1 MTSKELKRM
10 CVYELDIPGMT
21 KKPKDVVIG
30 AILEKYGAP
39 DSSPRKSAS
48 FSPAKAMAPPKSA
61 NPLTQVQGTFTSLL
75 NKPSEKFGNRT
86 TTMIRV
92 SSGAAHGN
100 FDVVGKTVGQVSQ
113 LLREV
118 LNVDKMSTGIVNGAE
133 KSSDYVLAEGDN
145 LEFLKPAGNK
155 G

>member
-1 MTSKELKRM
+1 M
-10 CVYELDIPGMT
+10 CVYELQIPGMT
-21 KKPKDVVIG
+21 KKNKDTVIG

-39 DSSPRKSAS
+39 AS
-48 FSPAKAMAPPKSA
+48 GGSVSYAPKSA
-61 NPLTQVQGTFTSLL
+61 NPLSSQKLTQVQGAFTSILD
-75 NKPSEKFGNRT
+75 KPNQKFGNRN

-100 FDVVGKTVGQVSQ
+100 FSVVGKTVGQVSE

-118 LNVDKMSTGIVNGAE
+118 LNVDKMSTGLINGKEQA
-133 KSSDYVLAEGDN
+133 SDYVLKEGDN

>member
-1 MTSKELKRM
+1 M
-10 CVYELDIPGMT
+10 CVYDLDIPGMT

-30 AILEKYGAP
+30 AILEKFGAP
-39 DSSPRKSAS
+39 DPSSRQTAS
-48 FSPAKAMAPPKSA
+48 LSKAMAPPKSA
-61 NPLTQVQGTFTSLL
+61 NPLTQLQGTFTSLL
-75 NKPSEKFGNRT
+75 NKPGEKFGNRA

-100 FDVVGKTVGQVSQ
+100 FDVVGKSVGQVSE

-133 KSSDYVLAEGDN
+133 KPSNYVLKEGDN